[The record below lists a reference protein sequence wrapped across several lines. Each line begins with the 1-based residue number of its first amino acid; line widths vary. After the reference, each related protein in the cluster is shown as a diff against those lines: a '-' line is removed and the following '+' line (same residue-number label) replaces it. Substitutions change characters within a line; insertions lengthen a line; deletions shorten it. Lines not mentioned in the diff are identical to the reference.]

1 MAAWKIN
8 GAGDHAVTGTKT
20 IFYFAARPDLSKNP
34 PGRDW
39 AGDGPLLDE
48 WPLSIELQC
57 RTRWQELLQHELR
70 VLREEGLV
78 MDLHWDTSVG
88 ETLVYGGVIGPITVQ
103 KEFKTRVFILVSLRA
118 ASPAQGRRQGQ
129 SYAWMAIKR
138 ESSAGCITR
147 AAHRWTAKIKRP
159 VDLWCDYCAVRTVG
173 GTLTLW

>member
-1 MAAWKIN
+1 MAALKMI

-20 IFYFAARPDLSKNP
+20 IFYFAARPDLSKKP

-39 AGDGPLLDE
+39 AGDGPMLDE

-57 RTRWQELLQHELR
+57 RTRWRELLQHELR

-103 KEFKTRVFILVSLRA
+103 KEFKTRVFILVSLKG
-118 ASPAQGRRQGQ
+118 SFTGSG
-129 SYAWMAIKR
+129 
-138 ESSAGCITR
+138 E
-147 AAHRWTAKIKRP
+147 TARP
-159 VDLWCDYCAVRTVG
+159 VLRLDGDQKGILAWVSYPGRSTMDSQNKKAC
-173 GTLTLW
+173 